1 MPGENETQML
11 QAPPV
16 HLDSNAM
23 KVEELLKSTDTFLC
37 DFSGTIWDKKME
49 EGSPDYSDIIEGAK
63 EAINMFRKAGKNK
76 KIVYVTSSISRHRK
90 EYVQKLKDI
99 GFKADV
105 EGQESSLQ
113 DVFTPGYVLANYL
126 KARQFKKKVFLVGK
140 TERSISEEL
149 DETGISSF
157 WSEDFNPN
165 IKSGLVTET

>member
-1 MPGENETQML
+1 MKPLTL
-11 QAPPV
+11 QAPAV

-37 DFSGTIWDKKME
+37 DFSGTIWDTRKE
-49 EGSPDYSDIIEGAK
+49 EGSPDSSDIIEGAR

-90 EYVQKLKDI
+90 EYVQKLKDV
-99 GFKADV
+99 GFNADV
-105 EGQESSLQ
+105 EDQESSLQ
-113 DVFTPGYVLANYL
+113 DVFTPGYVLARYL
-126 KARQFKKKVFLVGK
+126 KSRQFKKKVFLVGK

-165 IKSGLVTET
+165 IKSGLVPKT